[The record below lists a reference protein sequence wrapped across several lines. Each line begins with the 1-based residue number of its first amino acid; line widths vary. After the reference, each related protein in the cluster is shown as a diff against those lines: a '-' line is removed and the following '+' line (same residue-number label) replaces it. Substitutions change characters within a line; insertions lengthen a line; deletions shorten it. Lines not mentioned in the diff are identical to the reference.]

1 MQPHQLFPTIM
12 ELSNFSNSKKMSR
25 EERRYS
31 VPHGPNTPLPPAAS
45 EDLHAWSIYRQNLNS
60 DFTDSALGSSD
71 KSPLPY
77 GNFQLRDT
85 TVQSILNHPRYGPK
99 SPLGSNMYTYLKFG
113 LPRVFPPNAG
123 SQRSHRPGPGP
134 GPGPGGSSAL
144 GGVRGRVNRGFRDS
158 SGAPAGAG
166 SSGYDSSDN
175 ETTRSRVPP
184 NLRKYRSESDFRAI
198 GGMPH
203 SRPESR
209 AHGGGVP
216 AAALRQANSRA
227 SIAVGQHHHHQ
238 QQHQQMH
245 QQHQQQQYMTNGKH
259 YGHRSHSE
267 ADLLGAQGG
276 MGVDGGL
283 GLGLGYDYNESRI
296 YASSR
301 HPQQYVH
308 SRKQSGMGLIYP
320 NIQVHCLDVNPCLR
334 GVSMQ
339 AKAGDLFAIM
349 ATSQREGSALAEC
362 LAGLSERLGGEIL
375 INGQQVNRHGLREL
389 CSYVPALE
397 VSSLDPRMSVQCT
410 LNFHAALRG
419 PIDRSDIKER
429 MDVLIEDLGL
439 NTVRASNV
447 SSLTHSEKQ
456 RLSVACQLLA
466 QSSLLILDQVTS
478 NMDIFDTFFLVEY
491 LRQWCSGGRI
501 VIMTLQPPTFEI
513 LSMCSG
519 VLLLS
524 GGRTVFSGSRA
535 DLPRHM
541 GELGY
546 PCPPFKNPADYY
558 LDLVTLDD
566 LSAAA
571 MLESSA
577 RIESLANAWDQI
589 NSEPPLAAPPASL
602 PNFTMK
608 AGFFGQMKALIKRF
622 TGYKQP
628 GSLLTWISK
637 LIAAAVLSLCIG
649 CIFWDVPASDPQLT
663 YNDRFGYHHC
673 VMVLVYWP
681 LVMLTIRDTQED
693 RRHAERDIRLGLYS
707 RSLYIVVQSLLGLFP
722 SLCIWLAYLLPAHSM
737 AGLYTYSNS
746 SDTGIYLYMGYMLL
760 YLTLVQTLALFCAH
774 LFPCKVSASIVN
786 GLISLALASV
796 GGYLVHP
803 QNLAKFWSWLQLVS
817 PERWLLPVL
826 VQDEYS
832 AETLA
837 NSAGLQL
844 CRNKQVQH
852 QEIIVQQPCPP
863 PNGTQVLVDFEL
875 LPQQH
880 VLDPTLTY
888 DQTTSVALVLGSVL
902 IFCFTF
908 IVFLCNCR
916 SACRKQRSR

>member
-1 MQPHQLFPTIM
+1 M
-12 ELSNFSNSKKMSR
+12 ELSNFSSSKKMSR

-134 GPGPGGSSAL
+134 GPGSGPGHGGGSSAL
-144 GGVRGRVNRGFRDS
+144 GGVRGRVNRAFRDS

-209 AHGGGVP
+209 AQIGGGGPGGVP

-238 QQHQQMH
+238 M
-245 QQHQQQQYMTNGKH
+245 QQHQQQYMGNGKH

-267 ADLLGAQGG
+267 ADLLGAGLG
-276 MGVDGGL
+276 HDGG
-283 GLGLGYDYNESRI
+283 GLGYDYHDARL
-296 YASSR
+296 YGSSR
-301 HPQQYVH
+301 QYGNGNGNGISH
-308 SRKQSGMGLIYP
+308 GRKQSGMGLIYP

-375 INGQQVNRHGLREL
+375 INGQQVNRRGLREL

-419 PIDRSDIKER
+419 PLDRSDLEER

-447 SSLTHSEKQ
+447 STLTHSEKQ

-602 PNFTMK
+602 PNFTLK
-608 AGFFGQMKALIKRF
+608 AGFFGQISALIKRF
-622 TGYKQP
+622 AGYKQP

-649 CIFWDVPASDPQLT
+649 CIFWDVPASDPQLS
-663 YNDRFGYHHC
+663 YHDRLGYHHC

-693 RRHAERDIRLGLYS
+693 RRHAERDIRLGLYT
-707 RSLYIVVQSLLGLFP
+707 RSLYIIVQSLLGLFP

-760 YLTLVQTLALFCAH
+760 YLTLIQTLALFCAH
-774 LFPCKVSASIVN
+774 LLPCKVSASIVN
-786 GLISLALASV
+786 GLISLAVAAV

-803 QNLAKFWSWLQLVS
+803 QNLAKFWSWLQFVS

-832 AETLA
+832 AETLS

-880 VLDPTLTY
+880 VLDPTPSY
-888 DQTTSVALVLGSVL
+888 DQTTSMALVLASVL
-902 IFCFTF
+902 VFFVTF

-916 SACRKQRSR
+916 GACRKQRSR

>member
-1 MQPHQLFPTIM
+1 MVMCCGFRHATTM
-12 ELSNFSNSKKMSR
+12 ELSNFSSSKKMSR

-134 GPGPGGSSAL
+134 GGSSAL

-158 SGAPAGAG
+158 SGVPAGAG

-198 GGMPH
+198 SGMGMAMAH

-209 AHGGGVP
+209 AQGGVP

-227 SIAVGQHHHHQ
+227 SIAVGQHHHLQQ
-238 QQHQQMH
+238 QQHM
-245 QQHQQQQYMTNGKH
+245 QQQPQYMTNGKH

-267 ADLLGAQGG
+267 ADLLGAGLSG
-276 MGVDGGL
+276 DGGL
-283 GLGLGYDYNESRI
+283 GYGDYGESRI
-296 YASSR
+296 YGSSR
-301 HPQQYVH
+301 HAQPYG
-308 SRKQSGMGLIYP
+308 RKQSSLGLIYP
-320 NIQVHCLDVNPCLR
+320 NIQVHCLDVSPCLH
-334 GVSMQ
+334 GVSLQ

-362 LAGLSERLGGEIL
+362 LAGLRERLGGEIL
-375 INGQQVNRHGLREL
+375 INGQQVNRRGLREL
-389 CSYVPALE
+389 CSYVPALD

-419 PIDRSDIKER
+419 PLDRSDLKER

-447 SSLTHSEKQ
+447 STLTHSEKQ

-608 AGFFGQMKALIKRF
+608 AGFFGQAKALIKRF
-622 TGYKQP
+622 AAYKQP

-649 CIFWDVPASDPQLT
+649 CIFWDVPASDPQLS

-673 VMVLVYWP
+673 VMVLAYWP

-707 RSLYIVVQSLLGLFP
+707 RSLYIIVQSLLGLFP

-760 YLTLVQTLALFCAH
+760 YLTLIQTLALFCAH
-774 LFPCKVSASIVN
+774 LLPCKVSASLVN
-786 GLISLALASV
+786 ALLSLTLAAV

-803 QNLAKFWSWLQLVS
+803 RNLSKFWSWLQQAS
-817 PERWLLPVL
+817 PQRWLLPVL

-863 PNGTQVLVDFEL
+863 PNGTQVLHDFQL

-880 VLDPTLTY
+880 VLDATPNY
-888 DQTTSVALVLGSVL
+888 DQTTTLALVLGSVL
-902 IFCFTF
+902 LFCLTFAIF
-908 IVFLCNCR
+908 VCNCR
-916 SACRKQRSR
+916 GACRKRRSRRY

>member
-1 MQPHQLFPTIM
+1 M
-12 ELSNFSNSKKMSR
+12 ELSNFSNHKKMSR

-134 GPGPGGSSAL
+134 GPGHGPASSAL

-158 SGAPAGAG
+158 SGVAPAGAG

-209 AHGGGVP
+209 AQNGAGAVP

-227 SIAVGQHHHHQ
+227 SIAV
-238 QQHQQMH
+238 
-245 QQHQQQQYMTNGKH
+245 QYMANSNGTGKH

-267 ADLLGAQGG
+267 ADLLGAGLGGDGGG
-276 MGVDGGL
+276 MGM
-283 GLGLGYDYNESRI
+283 GYGDYGESRI
-296 YASSR
+296 YGSTR
-301 HPQQYVH
+301 HAQPYAQHGRKH
-308 SRKQSGMGLIYP
+308 SNMGLIYP

-375 INGQQVNRHGLREL
+375 INGQQVNRYGLREL

-419 PIDRSDIKER
+419 PIDRSDLKER

-608 AGFFGQMKALIKRF
+608 AGFFGQTKALIKRF
-622 TGYKQP
+622 AGYKQP

-637 LIAAAVLSLCIG
+637 LIVAALLSLCIG
-649 CIFWDVPASDPQLT
+649 CIFWDVPASDPQLA

-673 VMVLVYWP
+673 VMVLAYWP

-707 RSLYIVVQSLLGLFP
+707 RSLYIIIQSLLGLFP

-760 YLTLVQTLALFCAH
+760 YLTLIQTLALFCAH
-774 LFPCKVSASIVN
+774 LLPCMVSASIIN
-786 GLISLALASV
+786 SLISLALASV

-803 QNLAKFWSWLQLVS
+803 YNLSKFWSWLQLVS
-817 PERWLLPVL
+817 PQRWLLPVL

-863 PNGTQVLVDFEL
+863 PNGTQVLVDFQL

-880 VLDPTLTY
+880 VLDPTHNY
-888 DQTTSVALVLGSVL
+888 DQTTSMALVLASVL
-902 IFCFTF
+902 VFCLTF
-908 IVFLCNCR
+908 IVFVCNCR
-916 SACRKQRSR
+916 RACRSANRR

>member
-1 MQPHQLFPTIM
+1 M
-12 ELSNFSNSKKMSR
+12 ELSNFTTSKKMSR

-123 SQRSHRPGPGP
+123 SQRSHRAGPGP
-134 GPGPGGSSAL
+134 GNA
-144 GGVRGRVNRGFRDS
+144 RGRINRGFRDS
-158 SGAPAGAG
+158 SGGPAAG

-184 NLRKYRSESDFRAI
+184 NLRKYRSESDFRNI
-198 GGMPH
+198 GGMPS
-203 SRPESR
+203 SRPDSR
-209 AHGGGVP
+209 AQGVP
-216 AAALRQANSRA
+216 IAALRQANSRA
-227 SIAVGQHHHHQ
+227 SIAVGTHANNHH
-238 QQHQQMH
+238 
-245 QQHQQQQYMTNGKH
+245 YIPNGKH

-267 ADLLGAQGG
+267 ADLLSGG
-276 MGVDGGL
+276 NDGIS
-283 GLGLGYDYNESRI
+283 YDYGESRI
-296 YASSR
+296 YGTR
-301 HPQQYVH
+301 HRTSDHPNGGHH
-308 SRKQSGMGLIYP
+308 SNYGITTRKQSSIGLVYP

-334 GVSMQ
+334 GVSLQ

-349 ATSQREGSALAEC
+349 ATSQREGTALTEC
-362 LAGLSERLGGEIL
+362 LAGLRERMGGEIL
-375 INGQQVNRHGLREL
+375 INGQQINKRGLREL
-389 CSYVPALE
+389 CSYVPALN

-410 LNFHAALRG
+410 LNFHCALRG
-419 PIDRSDIKER
+419 PLNRNDLEER

-439 NTVRASNV
+439 TTVRASNV

-466 QSSLLILDQVTS
+466 QSSILILDQVTS

-491 LRQWCSGGRI
+491 LRQWCNGGRI

-524 GGRTVFSGSRA
+524 GGRTVFSGSRS

-577 RIESLANAWDQI
+577 RIETLANNWDQI

-602 PNFTMK
+602 TNFTRK
-608 AGFFGQMKALIKRF
+608 AGVLGQTKALIKRF
-622 TGYKQP
+622 TSYKQP

-637 LIAAAVLSLCIG
+637 LIAAALLSLCIG

-663 YNDRFGYHHC
+663 YNDRLGYHHC
-673 VMVLVYWP
+673 VIALAYWP
-681 LVMLTIRDTQED
+681 LVMLTIRVAQED
-693 RRHAERDIRLGLYS
+693 RKHAERDIRLGLYS
-707 RSLYIVVQSLLGLFP
+707 RTLYIIVQSILGLFP

-737 AGLYTYSNS
+737 AGLYTYSKT

-760 YLTLVQTLALFCAH
+760 FLTLIQTLALFCAH
-774 LFPCKVSASIVN
+774 LMPTKTSAIVFN
-786 GLISLALASV
+786 ALITLGLTAV
-796 GGYLVHP
+796 GGYSVHP
-803 QNLAKFWSWLQLVS
+803 RNLSKLWSWSQLIS
-817 PERWLLPVL
+817 PEKWLLPVL

-832 AETLA
+832 YDTLS
-837 NSAGLQL
+837 NSGNLQL

-852 QEIIVQQPCPP
+852 QEIIVQQTCPP
-863 PNGTQVLVDFEL
+863 PDGAAVLTDFLL
-875 LPQQH
+875 LPNQH
-880 VLDPTLTY
+880 ILDPTPTY
-888 DQTTSVALVLGSVL
+888 DQTTTLALVLGSVIL
-902 IFCFTF
+902 FVATF
-908 IVFLCNCR
+908 LVFVCNCSR
-916 SACRKQRSR
+916 TFRKKQKRI

>member
-1 MQPHQLFPTIM
+1 M
-12 ELSNFSNSKKMSR
+12 ELSNFGATKKMSR

-31 VPHGPNTPLPPAAS
+31 VPHGPNSPLPHAAS

-77 GNFQLRDT
+77 GNFQLRDS

-134 GPGPGGSSAL
+134 GGARGGPSS
-144 GGVRGRVNRGFRDS
+144 GGVSGRINRGFRDS
-158 SGAPAGAG
+158 SAGPTAG

-175 ETTRSRVPP
+175 ETTRSRGPP

-198 GGMPH
+198 GGIPS
-203 SRPESR
+203 SRPDSR
-209 AHGGGVP
+209 AQGIP
-216 AAALRQANSRA
+216 MSALRQANSRA
-227 SIAVGQHHHHQ
+227 SIAVGTHVNSHHPQHHH
-238 QQHQQMH
+238 MP
-245 QQHQQQQYMTNGKH
+245 NGKH

-267 ADLLGAQGG
+267 ADLLASAGG
-276 MGVDGGL
+276 NDV
-283 GLGLGYDYNESRI
+283 YDYGGGGAESRI
-296 YASSR
+296 YGTSR
-301 HPQQYVH
+301 NRHHHMEHANGGSHISNYGGVSQ
-308 SRKQSGMGLIYP
+308 RKRSEIGLVYP

-334 GVSMQ
+334 GVSLQ

-349 ATSQREGSALAEC
+349 ATSQKEGTALTEC
-362 LAGLSERLGGEIL
+362 LAGLNERIGGEIL
-375 INGQQVNRHGLREL
+375 INGQQINRRGLREL
-389 CSYVPALE
+389 CSYVPALN

-410 LNFHAALRG
+410 LNFHATLRG
-419 PIDRSDIKER
+419 PMDRSDLKER

-439 NTVRASNV
+439 TTVRASNV

-466 QSSLLILDQVTS
+466 QSSILILDQVTS

-524 GGRTVFSGSRA
+524 GGRTVFSGSRS

-571 MLESSA
+571 LLESSA
-577 RIESLANAWDQI
+577 RIESLANSWDQI
-589 NSEPPLAAPPASL
+589 NSEPPLAAPPAAL
-602 PNFTMK
+602 PNFVRK
-608 AGFFGQMKALIKRF
+608 AGFFGQMKALVKRF
-622 TGYKQP
+622 AAYKQP

-637 LIAAAVLSLCIG
+637 LISAAVLSLCIG

-663 YNDRFGYHHC
+663 YNDRLGYHHC
-673 VMVLVYWP
+673 VMALMYWP
-681 LVMLTIRDTQED
+681 LLMLTIRDTQED
-693 RRHAERDIRLGLYS
+693 RRHAERDLRLGLYS
-707 RSLYIVVQSLLGLFP
+707 RSLYIIVQNLAGLFP

-737 AGLYTYSNS
+737 AGLYTYSTS

-760 YLTLVQTLALFCAH
+760 YLTVIQTLAIFCAH
-774 LFPCKVSASIVN
+774 LMPSKVASTILN
-786 GLISLALASV
+786 TLISLGLTAV
-796 GGYLVHP
+796 GGYSVHP
-803 QNLAKFWSWLQLVS
+803 KNISKIWAWSELIS
-817 PERWLLPVL
+817 PEKWLLPVL

-863 PNGTQVLVDFEL
+863 PNGTQVLVDFQL
-875 LPQQH
+875 LPQDH
-880 VLDPTLTY
+880 KLDPTFTY
-888 DQTTSVALVLGSVL
+888 DQTTTVALVLASIV
-902 IFCFTF
+902 IFVVTF
-908 IVFLCNCR
+908 LAFVCNCR
-916 SACRKQRSR
+916 NLFCKKTKKSFRDRL

>member
-1 MQPHQLFPTIM
+1 M
-12 ELSNFSNSKKMSR
+12 ELSNFGATKKMSR

-31 VPHGPNTPLPPAAS
+31 VPHGPNSPLPHAAS

-77 GNFQLRDT
+77 GNFQLRDS

-134 GPGPGGSSAL
+134 GGARGGGSS
-144 GGVRGRVNRGFRDS
+144 GGVSGRINRGFRDS
-158 SGAPAGAG
+158 SAGPAAG

-175 ETTRSRVPP
+175 ETTRSRGPP

-198 GGMPH
+198 GGIPS
-203 SRPESR
+203 SRPDSR
-209 AHGGGVP
+209 AQGIP
-216 AAALRQANSRA
+216 MSALRQANSRA
-227 SIAVGQHHHHQ
+227 SIAVGTHVNNHHHQ
-238 QQHQQMH
+238 HHMP
-245 QQHQQQQYMTNGKH
+245 NGKH

-267 ADLLGAQGG
+267 ADLLAGGA
-276 MGVDGGL
+276 GL
-283 GLGLGYDYNESRI
+283 GGHDVYDYGGESRV
-296 YASSR
+296 YATSR
-301 HPQQYVH
+301 NRHHHLEHGNGGSHLSNYGGVGGGVSQ
-308 SRKQSGMGLIYP
+308 RKRSEIGLVYP

-334 GVSMQ
+334 GVSLQ

-349 ATSQREGSALAEC
+349 ATSQKEGTALTEC
-362 LAGLSERLGGEIL
+362 LAGLNERVGGEIL
-375 INGQQVNRHGLREL
+375 INGQQINRRGLRQL
-389 CSYVPALE
+389 CSYVPALS
-397 VSSLDPRMSVQCT
+397 VSSMDPRMSVQCT
-410 LNFHAALRG
+410 LSFHATLRG
-419 PIDRSDIKER
+419 PMDRSDLKER

-439 NTVRASNV
+439 TTVRASNV

-466 QSSLLILDQVTS
+466 QSSILVLDQVTS

-566 LSAAA
+566 LSSAAL
-571 MLESSA
+571 LESSA
-577 RIESLANAWDQI
+577 RIESLANSWDHM
-589 NSEPPLAAPPASL
+589 NSEPPLAAPPAAL
-602 PNFTMK
+602 PNFVRK
-608 AGFFGQMKALIKRF
+608 AGFFGQFKALVKRF
-622 TGYKQP
+622 AAYKQP

-637 LIAAAVLSLCIG
+637 LISAAVLSLCIG

-663 YNDRFGYHHC
+663 YNDRLGYHHC
-673 VMVLVYWP
+673 VMALMYWP
-681 LVMLTIRDTQED
+681 LLMLTVRDTQED

-707 RSLYIVVQSLLGLFP
+707 RSLYIIVQNLSGLFP

-737 AGLYTYSNS
+737 AGLYTYTTS

-760 YLTLVQTLALFCAH
+760 YLTFIQTMAIFCAH
-774 LFPCKVSASIVN
+774 LMPSKVSATIFNVLITL
-786 GLISLALASV
+786 GLTAV
-796 GGYLVHP
+796 GGYSVHP
-803 QNLAKFWSWLQLVS
+803 KNVSKIWSWSELIS
-817 PERWLLPVL
+817 PEKWLLPVL

-863 PNGTQVLVDFEL
+863 PNGTQVLVDFQL
-875 LPQQH
+875 LPQDH
-880 VLDPTLTY
+880 KLDPTFTY
-888 DQTTSVALVLGSVL
+888 DQTTSLALALTSII
-902 IFCFTF
+902 IFFVTF
-908 IVFLCNCR
+908 FVFVCNCR
-916 SACRKQRSR
+916 QMFCKKQKKTYRDRL

>member
-1 MQPHQLFPTIM
+1 
-12 ELSNFSNSKKMSR
+12 
-25 EERRYS
+25 
-31 VPHGPNTPLPPAAS
+31 
-45 EDLHAWSIYRQNLNS
+45 
-60 DFTDSALGSSD
+60 
-71 KSPLPY
+71 
-77 GNFQLRDT
+77 
-85 TVQSILNHPRYGPK
+85 
-99 SPLGSNMYTYLKFG
+99 MYTYLKFG

-134 GPGPGGSSAL
+134 GGMRGNGGGGG
-144 GGVRGRVNRGFRDS
+144 GGVNGRINRGFRDS
-158 SGAPAGAG
+158 SAGPAAG

-175 ETTRSRVPP
+175 ETTRSRGPP

-198 GGMPH
+198 GGIPS
-203 SRPESR
+203 SRPDSR
-209 AHGGGVP
+209 AQGIP
-216 AAALRQANSRA
+216 MSALRQANSRA
-227 SIAVGQHHHHQ
+227 SIAVGTHVNTHQ
-238 QQHQQMH
+238 Q
-245 QQHQQQQYMTNGKH
+245 YIPNGKH

-267 ADLLGAQGG
+267 ADLLAGG
-276 MGVDGGL
+276 NDV
-283 GLGLGYDYNESRI
+283 YDYGGGGESRL

-301 HPQQYVH
+301 HRQNQMEQANGHMVNYGMTH
-308 SRKQSGMGLIYP
+308 RKRSEIGLVYP

-334 GVSMQ
+334 GVSLQ

-349 ATSQREGSALAEC
+349 ATSQKEGTALTEC
-362 LAGLSERLGGEIL
+362 LAGLRERMGGEIL
-375 INGQQVNRHGLREL
+375 INGQQINRRGLREL
-389 CSYVPALE
+389 CSYVPALNA
-397 VSSLDPRMSVQCT
+397 SSLDPRMSVQCT

-419 PIDRSDIKER
+419 PMDRSDLKER

-439 NTVRASNV
+439 TTVRASNV

-466 QSSLLILDQVTS
+466 QSSILILDQVTS

-524 GGRTVFSGSRA
+524 GGRTVFSGSRS

-571 MLESSA
+571 LLESSA
-577 RIESLANAWDQI
+577 RIESLANSWDQI
-589 NSEPPLAAPPASL
+589 NSEPPLAAPPNNM
-602 PNFTMK
+602 PNFIRK
-608 AGFFGQMKALIKRF
+608 AGFFKQFKALIKRF
-622 TGYKQP
+622 AAYKQP

-637 LIAAAVLSLCIG
+637 LISAAVLSLSIG

-663 YNDRFGYHHC
+663 YNDRLGYHHC
-673 VMVLVYWP
+673 VMALMYWP
-681 LVMLTIRDTQED
+681 LLMLTIRDTQED

-707 RSLYIVVQSLLGLFP
+707 RSLYIIVQSLLGLFP

-737 AGLYTYSNS
+737 AGLYTYTTS

-760 YLTLVQTLALFCAH
+760 YLTVIQTLALFCAH
-774 LFPCKVSASIVN
+774 LMPCKVSAMIVN
-786 GLISLALASV
+786 TLITLGLTAV
-796 GGYLVHP
+796 GGYSVHP
-803 QNLAKFWSWLQLVS
+803 KNLSKIWSWSELIS
-817 PERWLLPVL
+817 PEKWLLPVL

-832 AETLA
+832 VETLA

-863 PNGTQVLVDFEL
+863 PNGTQVLVDYHL
-875 LPQQH
+875 LPQDH
-880 VLDPTLTY
+880 KLDPTETY
-888 DQTTSVALVLGSVL
+888 DQTTTIALVVASVV
-902 IFCFTF
+902 IFFVTF
-908 IVFLCNCR
+908 CVFVCNCR
-916 SACRKQRSR
+916 NIFCKKQKKAFKDRF

>member
-1 MQPHQLFPTIM
+1 M
-12 ELSNFSNSKKMSR
+12 ELSNFSTNKKMSR

-134 GPGPGGSSAL
+134 GAM
-144 GGVRGRVNRGFRDS
+144 GVRGRVNRGFRDS
-158 SGAPAGAG
+158 SGGVGGVGGGPAAG

-198 GGMPH
+198 GGIPH

-209 AHGGGVP
+209 AQGVP

-227 SIAVGQHHHHQ
+227 SIAVGQHINAHHQ
-238 QQHQQMH
+238 
-245 QQHQQQQYMTNGKH
+245 YMGNGGGGHGGGGKH

-267 ADLLGAQGG
+267 ADLLGAGG
-276 MGVDGGL
+276 D
-283 GLGLGYDYNESRI
+283 GLGYGDYGESRI
-296 YASSR
+296 YGSSR
-301 HPQQYVH
+301 HHHQQHQQTHGNGSSQYGLQG
-308 SRKQSGMGLIYP
+308 RKQSNIGLIYP

-334 GVSMQ
+334 GVSLQ

-349 ATSQREGSALAEC
+349 ATSQREGTALAEC
-362 LAGLSERLGGEIL
+362 LAGLRERMGGEIL
-375 INGQQVNRHGLREL
+375 INGQQVNRRGLREL
-389 CSYVPALE
+389 CSYVPALD

-419 PIDRSDIKER
+419 PLDRSDLKER

-447 SSLTHSEKQ
+447 STLTHSEKQ

-466 QSSLLILDQVTS
+466 QSSVLILDQVTS

-602 PNFTMK
+602 PNFTLK
-608 AGFFGQMKALIKRF
+608 AGFFGQTKALIKRF
-622 TGYKQP
+622 AGYKQP

-637 LIAAAVLSLCIG
+637 LIAAAVLSLCVG
-649 CIFWDVPASDPQLT
+649 CIFWDVPASDPQLG
-663 YNDRFGYHHC
+663 YNDRLGYHHC
-673 VMVLVYWP
+673 VMALVYWP
-681 LVMLTIRDTQED
+681 LVMLTIRDAQED

-707 RSLYIVVQSLLGLFP
+707 RSLYIIVQSLFGLFP

-760 YLTLVQTLALFCAH
+760 YLTVIQTLALFCAH
-774 LFPCKVSASIVN
+774 LLPCKVSATIFN
-786 GLISLALASV
+786 TLITFALTAV
-796 GGYLVHP
+796 GGYLLHP
-803 QNLAKFWSWLQLVS
+803 RNLSRFWSWLQLAS
-817 PERWLLPVL
+817 PQRWLLPVL
-826 VQDEYS
+826 VQDEFS
-832 AETLA
+832 AETLT

-863 PNGTQVLVDFEL
+863 PNGTQVLVDFQL

-880 VLDPTLTY
+880 VLDPTFSY
-888 DQTTSVALVLGSVL
+888 DQTTSVALVLASVL
-902 IFCFTF
+902 IFFLTF
-908 IVFLCNCR
+908 CVFVCNCR
-916 SACRKQRSR
+916 GVCRKQRSRRY

>member
-1 MQPHQLFPTIM
+1 NM
-12 ELSNFSNSKKMSR
+12 ELSNFGATKKMSR

-31 VPHGPNTPLPPAAS
+31 VPHGPNSPLPPAAS

-134 GPGPGGSSAL
+134 GGMRGNGGGS
-144 GGVRGRVNRGFRDS
+144 GVNGRINRGFRDS
-158 SGAPAGAG
+158 SAGPTAG

-175 ETTRSRVPP
+175 ETTRSRGPP

-198 GGMPH
+198 GGIPS

-209 AHGGGVP
+209 AQGIP
-216 AAALRQANSRA
+216 MSALRQANSRA
-227 SIAVGQHHHHQ
+227 SIAVGTHVNTHHQ
-238 QQHQQMH
+238 Q
-245 QQHQQQQYMTNGKH
+245 YIPNGKH

-267 ADLLGAQGG
+267 ADLLASGND
-276 MGVDGGL
+276 V
-283 GLGLGYDYNESRI
+283 YDYGGGVGVGGGGESRL

-301 HPQQYVH
+301 HRHNQMEQANGHLANYGISH
-308 SRKQSGMGLIYP
+308 RKRSEIGLVYP

-334 GVSMQ
+334 GVSLQ

-349 ATSQREGSALAEC
+349 ATSQKEGTALTEC
-362 LAGLSERLGGEIL
+362 LAGLRERMSGEIL
-375 INGQQVNRHGLREL
+375 INGQQINRRGLREL
-389 CSYVPALE
+389 CSYVPALNS
-397 VSSLDPRMSVQCT
+397 SSLDPRMSVQCT

-419 PIDRSDIKER
+419 PMDRSDLKDR

-439 NTVRASNV
+439 TTVRASNV

-466 QSSLLILDQVTS
+466 QSSILILDQVTS

-524 GGRTVFSGSRA
+524 GGRTVFSGSRS

-541 GELGY
+541 GELV
-546 PCPPFKNPADYY
+546 
-558 LDLVTLDD
+558 DLVTLDD

-571 MLESSA
+571 LLESSA
-577 RIESLANAWDQI
+577 RIESLANSWDQI
-589 NSEPPLAAPPASL
+589 NSEPPLAAPPASM
-602 PNFTMK
+602 PNFVRK
-608 AGFFGQMKALIKRF
+608 AGFFSQMKALIKRF
-622 TGYKQP
+622 TAYKQP

-637 LIAAAVLSLCIG
+637 LISAAVLSLCIG

-663 YNDRFGYHHC
+663 YNDRLGYHHC
-673 VMVLVYWP
+673 VMALMYWP
-681 LVMLTIRDTQED
+681 LLMLTIRDTQED
-693 RRHAERDIRLGLYS
+693 RRHAERDIRLGLYT
-707 RSLYIVVQSLLGLFP
+707 RTLYIIVQSLLGLFP

-737 AGLYTYSNS
+737 AGLYTYTTS

-760 YLTLVQTLALFCAH
+760 YLTVIQTLALFCAH
-774 LFPCKVSASIVN
+774 LMPCKVSAMIVN
-786 GLISLALASV
+786 GLISLGLTAV
-796 GGYLVHP
+796 GGYSVHP
-803 QNLAKFWSWLQLVS
+803 KNLSKIWSWSELIS
-817 PERWLLPVL
+817 PEKWLLPVL

-863 PNGTQVLVDFEL
+863 PNGTQVLVDYQL
-875 LPQQH
+875 LPQDH
-880 VLDPTLTY
+880 KLDPTDTY
-888 DQTTSVALVLGSVL
+888 DQTTSIALVIASLVL
-902 IFCFTF
+902 FFITF
-908 IVFLCNCR
+908 IVFVCNCR
-916 SACRKQRSR
+916 NVFCKKQKRTFKDRM

>member
-1 MQPHQLFPTIM
+1 M
-12 ELSNFSNSKKMSR
+12 ELSNFSSSKKMSR

-134 GPGPGGSSAL
+134 GPGGSSAL
-144 GGVRGRVNRGFRDS
+144 GGVRGRVNRAFRDS
-158 SGAPAGAG
+158 SGAPPGAG

-209 AHGGGVP
+209 AQLGGGGAGVP

-227 SIAVGQHHHHQ
+227 SIAVGQHHHQ
-238 QQHQQMH
+238 MQSQQHQ
-245 QQHQQQQYMTNGKH
+245 YMGNGKH

-267 ADLLGAQGG
+267 ADLLGA
-276 MGVDGGL
+276 GL
-283 GLGLGYDYNESRI
+283 GQDAGAGLGYDYNEARL
-296 YASSR
+296 YGSSR
-301 HPQQYVH
+301 QYGNGNIH
-308 SRKQSGMGLIYP
+308 NGRKQSGMGLIYP

-375 INGQQVNRHGLREL
+375 INGQQVNRRGLREL

-419 PIDRSDIKER
+419 PLDRSDLEER

-447 SSLTHSEKQ
+447 STLTHSEKQ

-602 PNFTMK
+602 PNFTLK
-608 AGFFGQMKALIKRF
+608 AGFFGQISALIKRF
-622 TGYKQP
+622 AGYKQP

-649 CIFWDVPASDPQLT
+649 CIFWDVPASDPQLS
-663 YNDRFGYHHC
+663 YHDRLGYHHC

-707 RSLYIVVQSLLGLFP
+707 RSLYIIVQSLLGLFP

-760 YLTLVQTLALFCAH
+760 YLTLIQTLALFCAH
-774 LFPCKVSASIVN
+774 LLPCKVSASIVN
-786 GLISLALASV
+786 ALITLGLAVV

-803 QNLAKFWSWLQLVS
+803 QNLAKFWTWLQYAS

-832 AETLA
+832 AETLS

-880 VLDPTLTY
+880 ILDPMSSY
-888 DQTTSVALVLGSVL
+888 DQTTTMALVLASVVV
-902 IFCFTF
+902 FFVTF

-916 SACRKQRSR
+916 GACRKQRSR

>member
-1 MQPHQLFPTIM
+1 M
-12 ELSNFSNSKKMSR
+12 ELSNFNASKKISR

-31 VPHGPNTPLPPAAS
+31 VPHGPNTPQPPAAS

-123 SQRSHRPGPGP
+123 SQRSHRPPGP
-134 GPGPGGSSAL
+134 GP

-158 SGAPAGAG
+158 SGVPPAG

-198 GGMPH
+198 GGIPS

-209 AHGGGVP
+209 AQGIP
-216 AAALRQANSRA
+216 ITALRQANSRA
-227 SIAVGQHHHHQ
+227 SIAVGTHINTHH
-238 QQHQQMH
+238 
-245 QQHQQQQYMTNGKH
+245 YMPNGKH

-267 ADLLGAQGG
+267 ADLLAGGAD
-276 MGVDGGL
+276 VI
-283 GLGLGYDYNESRI
+283 GYDYGESRI
-296 YASSR
+296 YGTSRNRSSEHPNGGHVSYIMSSR
-301 HPQQYVH
+301 KH
-308 SRKQSGMGLIYP
+308 SSIGLVYP

-334 GVSMQ
+334 GVSLQ

-349 ATSQREGSALAEC
+349 ATSQREGTALTEC
-362 LAGLSERLGGEIL
+362 LAGLHERMGGEIL
-375 INGQQVNRHGLREL
+375 INGQQINRRGLREL
-389 CSYVPALE
+389 CSYVPALK
-397 VSSLDPRMSVQCT
+397 VSTLDPRMSVQCT

-419 PIDRSDIKER
+419 PMDRTDLKER

-439 NTVRASNV
+439 TTVRASNV

-466 QSSLLILDQVTS
+466 QSSLLILDQITS

-491 LRQWCSGGRI
+491 LRQWASGGRI
-501 VIMTLQPPTFEI
+501 VILTLQPPTFEI

-524 GGRTVFSGSRA
+524 GGRTVFSGSRS

-577 RIESLANAWDQI
+577 RIESLANSWDQI

-602 PNFTMK
+602 PNFTRK
-608 AGFFGQMKALIKRF
+608 AGFWGQTKALIKRF
-622 TGYKQP
+622 AAYKQP

-649 CIFWDVPASDPQLT
+649 CIFWDVPASDPQLS

-673 VMVLVYWP
+673 VMAVAYWP
-681 LVMLTIRDTQED
+681 LLLLTIRDAQED
-693 RRHAERDIRLGLYS
+693 RRHAERDIRLGLYT
-707 RSLYIVVQSLLGLFP
+707 RSLYITIQCLLGLFP

-737 AGLYTYSNS
+737 AGLYTYSTS
-746 SDTGIYLYMGYMLL
+746 SDAGIYLYMGYMLL
-760 YLTLVQTLALFCAH
+760 YLTVIQTLGLFCAH
-774 LFPCKVSASIVN
+774 LMPCKVSASIFN
-786 GLISLALASV
+786 ALITLGLTAV
-796 GGYLVHP
+796 GGYAVHP
-803 QNLAKFWSWLQLVS
+803 RNLSKLWSWSQLIS
-817 PERWLLPVL
+817 AEKWLLPVL

-863 PNGTQVLVDFEL
+863 PNGTQVLVDFQL
-875 LPQQH
+875 LPRNH
-880 VLDPTLTY
+880 ILDPT
-888 DQTTSVALVLGSVL
+888 DSFEQTTTLALVLASVIL
-902 IFCFTF
+902 F
-908 IVFLCNCR
+908 IVTFFIFVCNCR
-916 SACRKQRSR
+916 NTFRKKHKRM

>member
-1 MQPHQLFPTIM
+1 MNM
-12 ELSNFSNSKKMSR
+12 EMSNFSSKKLSR

-134 GPGPGGSSAL
+134 G
-144 GGVRGRVNRGFRDS
+144 RGRINRGFRDS
-158 SGAPAGAG
+158 SGPPAG

-198 GGMPH
+198 GGIPTP
-203 SRPESR
+203 RPDSR
-209 AHGGGVP
+209 AQGVP
-216 AAALRQANSRA
+216 IAALRQANSRA
-227 SIAVGQHHHHQ
+227 SIAVGNHVNSH
-238 QQHQQMH
+238 
-245 QQHQQQQYMTNGKH
+245 YIPNGKH
-259 YGHRSHSE
+259 YGNRSHSE
-267 ADLLGAQGG
+267 ADLLGAD
-276 MGVDGGL
+276 MGTYGDYDSRTYTTNRSRMENHHHHNQHNQNHNQHNSHHHAHTMSNRKHSSL
-283 GLGLGYDYNESRI
+283 GL
-296 YASSR
+296 
-301 HPQQYVH
+301 V
-308 SRKQSGMGLIYP
+308 YP
-320 NIQVHCLDVNPCLR
+320 NIQVHCLDVNPGLR
-334 GVSMQ
+334 GVSLQ

-349 ATSQREGSALAEC
+349 ATSQPEGTALTEC
-362 LAGLSERLGGEIL
+362 LAGLRERISGEVL
-375 INGQQVNRHGLREL
+375 VNGQQINRRGLREL

-397 VSSLDPRMSVQCT
+397 SSSLDPRMSVQCT

-419 PIDRSDIKER
+419 PIDRSDFKEK
-429 MDVLIEDLGL
+429 MDILIEDLGL
-439 NTVRASNV
+439 TTFRASNI

-466 QSSLLILDQVTS
+466 QSSILILDQVTS

-524 GGRTVFSGSRA
+524 GGRTVFSGSRS

-541 GELGY
+541 GNLGY

-577 RIESLANAWDQI
+577 RIESLANSWDQI

-602 PNFTMK
+602 PAFTRK
-608 AGFFGQMKALIKRF
+608 AGFMGQVKALIKRF
-622 TGYKQP
+622 AAYKQP

-673 VMVLVYWP
+673 IMAVAYWP
-681 LVMLTIRDTQED
+681 LLMLTIRDAQDD
-693 RRHAERDIRLGLYS
+693 RKHVERDIRLGMYS
-707 RSLYIVVQSLLGLFP
+707 RELYITIQCFMGLFP

-737 AGLYTYSNS
+737 AGLYTYSTS
-746 SDTGIYLYMGYMLL
+746 SDTGIYLYMGFMLT
-760 YLTLVQTLALFCAH
+760 YLTVIQTLAIFCAH
-774 LFPCKVSASIVN
+774 LFPTKMSATVLN
-786 GLISLALASV
+786 VLLTLALTAV
-796 GGYLVHP
+796 GGYSIHSRNVSKMWH
-803 QNLAKFWSWLQLVS
+803 WLQLIS
-817 PERWLLPVL
+817 PQKWLLPVL
-826 VQDEYS
+826 VADEYS
-832 AETLA
+832 PETLT

-852 QEIIVQQPCPP
+852 QEIIVQQPCPT
-863 PNGTQVLVDFEL
+863 PNGTQVLVDFQL
-875 LPQQH
+875 LPQNH
-880 VLDPTLTY
+880 VLDPSNMEE
-888 DQTTSVALVLGSVL
+888 TTFIALILSSVILFV
-902 IFCFTF
+902 FTF
-908 IVFLCNCR
+908 IIFSVNCR
-916 SACRKQRSR
+916 RIFKRGPRKTY

>member
-1 MQPHQLFPTIM
+1 M
-12 ELSNFSNSKKMSR
+12 ELSNFSSGKKMSR

-45 EDLHAWSIYRQNLNS
+45 EDLHAWSIYR
-60 DFTDSALGSSD
+60 
-71 KSPLPY
+71 
-77 GNFQLRDT
+77 
-85 TVQSILNHPRYGPK
+85 

-134 GPGPGGSSAL
+134 GAGPGHGHGGSSAL
-144 GGVRGRVNRGFRDS
+144 GGVRGRVNRAFRDS

-209 AHGGGVP
+209 AQIGGGGVP
-216 AAALRQANSRA
+216 VAALRQANSRA
-227 SIAVGQHHHHQ
+227 SIAVGQHHH
-238 QQHQQMH
+238 QM
-245 QQHQQQQYMTNGKH
+245 QQHQQQYGKH

-267 ADLLGAQGG
+267 ADLLGAGLSQ
-276 MGVDGGL
+276 VDGG
-283 GLGLGYDYNESRI
+283 GGMGYDYNEARL
-296 YASSR
+296 YGSSR
-301 HPQQYVH
+301 QYGNGNGH
-308 SRKQSGMGLIYP
+308 NPGSRKQSGMGLIYP

-362 LAGLSERLGGEIL
+362 LAGLTERLGGEIL
-375 INGQQVNRHGLREL
+375 INGQQVSRRGLREL

-419 PIDRSDIKER
+419 PIDRSDLEER

-447 SSLTHSEKQ
+447 STLTHSEKQ

-608 AGFFGQMKALIKRF
+608 AGFFGQISALIKRF
-622 TGYKQP
+622 AGYKQP

-649 CIFWDVPASDPQLT
+649 CIFWDVPASDPQLS
-663 YNDRFGYHHC
+663 YHDRLGYHHC

-693 RRHAERDIRLGLYS
+693 RRHAERDIRLGLYT

-760 YLTLVQTLALFCAH
+760 YLTLIQTLALFCAH
-774 LFPCKVSASIVN
+774 LLPCKVSASIVN
-786 GLISLALASV
+786 GLISLAVASV

-803 QNLAKFWSWLQLVS
+803 QNLAQFWSWLQFVS

-832 AETLA
+832 AETLS

-880 VLDPTLTY
+880 VLDPTPTY
-888 DQTTSVALVLGSVL
+888 DQTTSVALVLGSV
-902 IFCFTF
+902 IVFCVTF

-916 SACRKQRSR
+916 GACRRKRSR